1 MNSEKVGYLKSIKP
15 GPHPDGR
22 KVLQEGV
29 ELGKTI
35 QSGTSRFIRESG
47 YASFLQYRRQLTR
60 EGKLLWNILLGLGTL
75 EDQIQAI
82 KDIEAF
88 SKRTG
93 LQVNLI
99 QPIPSGVTGLP
110 KELMDKAPATTSF
123 VMDDFADYQAQVEAS
138 GIEVSFMDW
147 ILSSPAA
154 IETTIKSLK
163 AGGPIVGVFSQIIW
177 GFPGFDDDLARF
189 TDMVK
194 ALGMMASKYDE
205 ERVVLT
211 YTDDGLGGY
220 CMDCVSYVGYSLLE
234 HYICTKLCGAR
245 YMIAFGGLLSD
256 NDIRHATALA
266 MDKVMS
272 TPEQPV
278 IHYINGST
286 NLQWDHDIHGN
297 YGVSVPE
304 ALFAIL
310 VERKYK
316 IGMGFN
322 PVSITEKIAVPT
334 LEELMNI
341 FSAQKRAEEKAPD
354 WEKFMDFTK
363 LEEMRDVMAEQG
375 RIFFEN
381 ALAGMKAAGV
391 DIEDPL
397 EMILMIRYMNP
408 MKFESLFHPSTYNS
422 DSNEVKPFYPTILGK
437 QTQKMKEGIAAQLF
451 EAGLKDSLRGKKVV
465 VASGDCHTYGLLLV
479 EGILNDMG
487 AQTVNGGVDMDPIN
501 LLDLADEEGTPLLGI
516 SCHNGQALDYARQLR
531 QLAGER
537 KNKQYFMFMGGVLN
551 SILPGDSA
559 PVDVTDMVNELGV
572 FASND
577 LQKLV
582 AKLNAV

>member
-1 MNSEKVGYLKSIKP
+1 MYSEKIGYLKSIKP

-22 KVLQEGV
+22 TVLREGV

-47 YASFLQYRRQLTR
+47 YKSFLEYRRQLTR

-75 EDQIQAI
+75 EEQIRAI
-82 KDIEAF
+82 KGIEAF

-99 QPIPSGVTGLP
+99 QPIPSGITGLP

-123 VMDDFADYQAQVEAS
+123 VMDDFSDYQSQTEAS

-154 IETTIKSLK
+154 IDTTIKSLK

-177 GFPGFDDDLARF
+177 GFPGFDDDVARF

-194 ALGMMASKYDE
+194 ALGIMASKHDE

-234 HYICTKLCGAR
+234 HYICSTLCGAR

-272 TPEQPV
+272 TEDQPV

-310 VERKYK
+310 VERKYR

-334 LEELMNI
+334 LDELMEI
-341 FSAQKRAEEKAPD
+341 FAAQKRAEEKAAD
-354 WEKFMDFTK
+354 WEKFMDFSA
-363 LEEMRDVMAEQG
+363 LEAMRDVMAEQG
-375 RIFFEN
+375 VVFFEN
-381 ALAGMKAAGV
+381 ALAGMQAAGV
-391 DIEDPL
+391 DITDPL

-408 MKFESLFHPSTYNS
+408 MKFESLFHPSTCDS
-422 DSNEVKPFYPTILGK
+422 DSNEVKPFYPTVLGR
-437 QTQKMKEGIAAQLF
+437 QTREMKEGIAARLAQS
-451 EAGLKDSLRGKKVV
+451 GLKGSLDGRKIV

-487 AQTVNGGVDMDPIN
+487 AHTVNGGVDLDPID
-501 LLDLADEEGTPLLGI
+501 LLDLADEEGTSILGI

-531 QLAGER
+531 LLAGER
-537 KNKQYFMFMGGVLN
+537 KGRKYFMFMGGVLN

-559 PVDVTDMVNELGV
+559 PVDVSTMVNDLGV

-577 LQKLV
+577 LQELV
-582 AKLNAV
+582 TRLQTV